1 MLLAHV
7 TVSRTFAEY
16 GGKSALFRCHSE
28 ELSYV
33 FRPIA
38 MGRQELDVS
47 AEDVSRG
54 AWESERSRRGERPVY
69 ILVVDDDRFANT
81 LVQFVLSKEGY
92 EVETADNPRGA
103 LQMIQRRE
111 PDLLIL
117 DVTMPYLDGFQFSAK
132 LREEGYEIPLIFMT
146 AQDTIEA
153 KLQGFNI
160 GADDYICKPY
170 NHQELVARVQAV
182 LRRIKKNGKVGNQTI
197 RGGQIELFPA
207 ELKVVVMGRTVVTL
221 TPTEMQVLRVLMNGS
236 GRVVNRDQ
244 LLSEV
249 WNDNENNS
257 NIVDVYIRRLR
268 VKLEEDAENPQHI
281 VSIRGAGYKF
291 VGR

>member
-1 MLLAHV
+1 M
-7 TVSRTFAEY
+7 
-16 GGKSALFRCHSE
+16 
-28 ELSYV
+28 
-33 FRPIA
+33 
-38 MGRQELDVS
+38 
-47 AEDVSRG
+47 
-54 AWESERSRRGERPVY
+54 Y
-69 ILVVDDDRFANT
+69 ILVVDDDHFANT

-103 LQMIQRRE
+103 LQMIQKRE

-117 DVTMPYLDGFQFSAK
+117 DVTMPYINGFEFSQK
-132 LREEGYEIPLIFMT
+132 LRAEGYEIPLIFMT

-182 LRRIKKNGKVGNQTI
+182 MRRIKKNGNVGNASM
-197 RGGQIELFPA
+197 RDGQIELFPA
-207 ELKVVVMGRTVVTL
+207 DLKVVVNGHSAVTL
-221 TPTEMQVLRVLMNGS
+221 TPTETHVLRVLMTSS
-236 GRVVNRDQ
+236 GQVVNRDH
-244 LLSEV
+244 LLAEV

-268 VKLEEDAENPQHI
+268 VKLEIDADRPQHI
-281 VSIRGAGYKF
+281 VSVRGLGYKF
-291 VGR
+291 IGK

>member
-1 MLLAHV
+1 M
-7 TVSRTFAEY
+7 
-16 GGKSALFRCHSE
+16 
-28 ELSYV
+28 
-33 FRPIA
+33 
-38 MGRQELDVS
+38 
-47 AEDVSRG
+47 
-54 AWESERSRRGERPVY
+54 Y

-103 LQMIQRRE
+103 LQMIQKRE

-117 DVTMPYLDGFQFSAK
+117 DVTMPYISGFEFSAK
-132 LREEGYEIPLIFMT
+132 LRAEGYEIPLIFMT

-153 KLQGFNI
+153 KLQGFHI

-182 LRRIKKNGKVGNQTI
+182 LRRIKKNGKVGNQSL
-197 RGGQIELFPA
+197 RGGQVELFPA
-207 ELKVVVMGRTVVTL
+207 ELKVTVNGQSPITL
-221 TPTEMQVLRVLMNGS
+221 TPTEMHVLRVLMNSAGQ
-236 GRVVNRDQ
+236 VVNRDQ
-244 LLSEV
+244 LLVEV

-268 VKLEEDAENPQHI
+268 MKLETDPDRPQYI
-281 VSIRGAGYKF
+281 VSVRGIGYKF
-291 VGR
+291 VGK

>member
-1 MLLAHV
+1 MPAGV
-7 TVSRTFAEY
+7 R
-16 GGKSALFRCHSE
+16 GKLRYQE
-28 ELSYV
+28 E
-33 FRPIA
+33 
-38 MGRQELDVS
+38 GKT
-47 AEDVSRG
+47 
-54 AWESERSRRGERPVY
+54 VY

-103 LQMIQRRE
+103 MQMIQRRE

-117 DVTMPYLDGFQFSAK
+117 DVAMPYINGFEFSEK
-132 LREEGYEIPLIFMT
+132 LRNEGYEIPLIFMT

-182 LRRIKKNGKVGNQTI
+182 MRRIKKHERAGHQSI
-197 RGGQIELFPA
+197 RGGQVELFPG
-207 ELKVVVMGRTVVTL
+207 ELRVTMEGRTAITL
-221 TPTEMQVLRVLMNGS
+221 TPTEMHVLRVLMQS
-236 GRVVNRDQ
+236 GGQVVNRDQ
-244 LLSEV
+244 LLVEV

-268 VKLEEDAENPQHI
+268 VKLEVDADHPQHI
-281 VSIRGAGYKF
+281 ISVRGLGYKF
-291 VGR
+291 VG

>member
-1 MLLAHV
+1 M
-7 TVSRTFAEY
+7 
-16 GGKSALFRCHSE
+16 
-28 ELSYV
+28 
-33 FRPIA
+33 
-38 MGRQELDVS
+38 
-47 AEDVSRG
+47 
-54 AWESERSRRGERPVY
+54 Y

-103 LQMIQRRE
+103 LQMIQKRE

-117 DVTMPYLDGFQFSAK
+117 DVTMPYLNGFEFSEK
-132 LREEGYEIPLIFMT
+132 LRKEGYEIPLIFMT

-182 LRRIKKNGKVGNQTI
+182 MRRIKKHGKVGNGSI
-197 RGGQIELFPA
+197 RGGQIELFPSD
-207 ELKVVVMGRTVVTL
+207 LKVVVEGQPPVTL
-221 TPTEMQVLRVLMNGS
+221 TPTEMHVLRVLMSSAGQ
-236 GRVVNRDQ
+236 VVNRDQ
-244 LLSEV
+244 LLAEV

-257 NIVDVYIRRLR
+257 NIVDVYVRRLR
-268 VKLEEDAENPQHI
+268 VKLEKDIENPQHI
-281 VSIRGAGYKF
+281 IAVRGIGYKF
-291 VGR
+291 VGK

>member
-1 MLLAHV
+1 MDASLQDQ
-7 TVSRTFAEY
+7 
-16 GGKSALFRCHSE
+16 E
-28 ELSYV
+28 E
-33 FRPIA
+33 
-38 MGRQELDVS
+38 GTT
-47 AEDVSRG
+47 
-54 AWESERSRRGERPVY
+54 VY

-103 LQMIQRRE
+103 LLMIQKRE

-117 DVTMPYLDGFQFSAK
+117 DVTMPYINGFEFSAK
-132 LREEGYEIPLIFMT
+132 LRSEGYEIPLIFMT

-182 LRRIKKNGKVGNQTI
+182 MRRIKKNSKVGNQSI
-197 RGGQIELFPA
+197 RGGHIELFPA
-207 ELKVVVMGRTVVTL
+207 ELKIVIGGNSSVTL
-221 TPTEMQVLRVLMNGS
+221 TPTEMQVLRVLMNSS
-236 GRVVNRDQ
+236 GQVVNRDH
-244 LLSEV
+244 LLAEV

-268 VKLEEDAENPQHI
+268 VKLELDADRPQYI
-281 VSIRGAGYKF
+281 VSVRGVGYKF
-291 VGR
+291 VGK

>member
-1 MLLAHV
+1 M
-7 TVSRTFAEY
+7 
-16 GGKSALFRCHSE
+16 
-28 ELSYV
+28 
-33 FRPIA
+33 
-38 MGRQELDVS
+38 
-47 AEDVSRG
+47 
-54 AWESERSRRGERPVY
+54 Y
-69 ILVVDDDRFANT
+69 ILVVDDDKFANT

-92 EVETADNPRGA
+92 EVETVDNPRGVM
-103 LQMIQRRE
+103 QMIQKRE

-117 DVTMPYLDGFQFSAK
+117 DVTMPYINGFEFSAK
-132 LREEGYEIPLIFMT
+132 LRAEGYEIPLIFMT

-182 LRRIKKNGKVGNQTI
+182 MRRIKKNSRVGHQSL

-207 ELKVVVMGRTVVTL
+207 ELKVVVAGRSAVML
-221 TPTEMQVLRVLMNGS
+221 TPTEMQVLRVLMNSS
-236 GRVVNRDQ
+236 GQVVNRDQ
-244 LLSEV
+244 LLAEV

-268 VKLEEDAENPQHI
+268 VKLEIDTEKPQHI
-281 VSIRGAGYKF
+281 VSVRGAGYKF
-291 VGR
+291 IGK

>member
-1 MLLAHV
+1 M
-7 TVSRTFAEY
+7 
-16 GGKSALFRCHSE
+16 
-28 ELSYV
+28 
-33 FRPIA
+33 
-38 MGRQELDVS
+38 
-47 AEDVSRG
+47 
-54 AWESERSRRGERPVY
+54 Y

-117 DVTMPYLDGFQFSAK
+117 DVTMPYLNGFEFSAK
-132 LREEGYEIPLIFMT
+132 LRSEGYEIPLIFMT

-182 LRRIKKNGKVGNQTI
+182 MRRIKKSSLKVSDQSL
-197 RGGQIELFPA
+197 RGGQIELIPA
-207 ELKVVVMGRTVVTL
+207 ELKVVIAGGEKTAIL
-221 TPTEMQVLRVLMNGS
+221 TPTEMHVLRVLMNSS
-236 GRVVNRDQ
+236 GQVVKRDR
-244 LLSEV
+244 LLAEV
-249 WNDNENNS
+249 WNDSENNS

-268 VKLEEDAENPQHI
+268 IKLETDADKPQHI
-281 VSIRGAGYKF
+281 VSVRGIGYKF
-291 VGR
+291 VGK

>member
-1 MLLAHV
+1 MLISWHCHLLRDNLQGV
-7 TVSRTFAEY
+7 R
-16 GGKSALFRCHSE
+16 GKLRYQE
-28 ELSYV
+28 E
-33 FRPIA
+33 
-38 MGRQELDVS
+38 GKT
-47 AEDVSRG
+47 
-54 AWESERSRRGERPVY
+54 VY

-103 LQMIQRRE
+103 MQMIQKRE

-117 DVTMPYLDGFQFSAK
+117 DVTMPYISGFEFSEK
-132 LREEGYEIPLIFMT
+132 LRSEGYEIPLIFMT

-153 KLQGFNI
+153 KLHGFNI

-182 LRRIKKNGKVGNQTI
+182 MRRIKKNGKVGNQSI
-197 RGGQIELFPA
+197 RGGAIELFPA
-207 ELKVVVMGRTVVTL
+207 ELKVVVGGRAPITL
-221 TPTEMQVLRVLMNGS
+221 TPTEMQVLRALMASS
-236 GRVVNRDQ
+236 GQVVNRDQ
-244 LLSEV
+244 LLADV

-268 VKLEEDAENPQHI
+268 MKLEVDPDRPQHI
-281 VSIRGAGYKF
+281 VSVRGIGYKF
-291 VGR
+291 VVK